1 MFPNLLFLQTFT
13 KDCRLNTTVIQY
25 ERANTGME
33 CILECVLKNESCRS
47 INFRKNTNYDNNCE
61 FLKDVDSEVPKD
73 LLLKNESFDYYIL
86 LEPKRVSIYYD
97 SVFLHTIRVLYIY
110 LTISR
115 RRRGL
120 C

>member
-1 MFPNLLFLQTFT
+1 MICFLIIFNLLFLETFT

-25 ERANTGME
+25 VQANTGME
-33 CILECVLKNESCRS
+33 CILECVLKNELCRS

-86 LEPKRVSIYYD
+86 LEPKRVSIY
-97 SVFLHTIRVLYIY
+97 
-110 LTISR
+110 LTIIYR
-115 RRRGL
+115 CRDDYR
-120 C
+120 